1 MLSSSRSLILHS
13 QATIN
18 LGNLWAYN
26 KLTKGAAQQRQAFT
40 KLMTSVSETLEF
52 YAQDYPELVDELNRL
67 RLDIRLVSKG
77 VPITVPL
84 DSASS
89 HPVLTHEQGFS
100 EQQYNAFTL
109 LLRSAY
115 KKVAM
120 LCHPDRPGGSS
131 ELFKE
136 LTEAFETRDLT
147 KITLMYTEL
156 SAGRNLYWQQSEQ
169 AVDHASTE
177 LARPQEQLKQLKS
190 APAFAIARYHV
201 VGAFA
206 QATKAM
212 ERQLKNEIVA
222 LLNELQYLTRNQNE
236 NECQSSTS
244 EDLEQNQGS
253 SQSESSEVETGAN

>member
-1 MLSSSRSLILHS
+1 MQNSSSNSLVLYS
-13 QATIN
+13 QATVN
-18 LGNLWAYN
+18 LGNLWAYT
-26 KLTKGAAQQRQAFT
+26 KLMGGAAQQRQAFT
-40 KLMTSVSETLEF
+40 KLMATVTETLDM
-52 YAQDYPELVDELNRL
+52 YAQDYPELIDELNRL
-67 RLDIRLVSKG
+67 RLDIRLVTKG
-77 VPITVPL
+77 VPVTAPL
-84 DSASS
+84 DSASA
-89 HPVLTHEQGFS
+89 HPVLTHSPEYN
-100 EQQYNAFTL
+100 EQQYNAFTH

-120 LCHPDRPGGSS
+120 LCHPDRPGGSA

-136 LTEAFETRDLT
+136 LTEALETRDLS

-177 LARPQEQLKQLKS
+177 LARPQAQLKQLRS
-190 APAFAIARYHV
+190 SPAFAIARYHV

-206 QATKAM
+206 QATRAM
-212 ERQLKNEIVA
+212 ERHLKSEIVE

-253 SQSESSEVETGAN
+253 RQSESEVEAGAN